1 MSTRHERK
9 DAMENRQLIL
19 QTAHQLFDIHGV
31 QSVSMHQIAKT
42 AGIGQA
48 TLYRKYAH
56 KGDLCFDML
65 DHYAKQFIEQIAQ
78 FLDQHQGDDP
88 LRRLSGLMDFWIDA
102 IEEKADLI
110 AELASHMNLNCE
122 DSRGNFFASPM
133 YSFIRN
139 KLSEYNHRGHRH
151 LARAVSRAGS
161 RGPYDHLLDCTSW
174 LFPYQ
179 AGKGLYQSGYEGTL
193 SAIML
198 VAFQKKSATRIM
210 AAALQRKTSP
220 CTFTWRGL
228 FEFSS
233 NTAADP
239 AAQLFAPGS
248 DRTRLPPE
256 PSSLLPSE
264 QSNHRSRT

>member
-88 LRRLSGLMDFWIDA
+88 PRRLSGLMDVWIDA

-122 DSRGNFFASPM
+122 DSRCNFFASPM

-139 KLSEYNHRGHRH
+139 KLSEIITEVIG
-151 LARAVSRAGS
+151 
-161 RGPYDHLLDCTSW
+161 TSQEE
-174 LFPYQ
+174 Y
-179 AGKGLYQSGYEGTL
+179 
-193 SAIML
+193 
-198 VAFQKKSATRIM
+198 
-210 AAALQRKTSP
+210 
-220 CTFTWRGL
+220 
-228 FEFSS
+228 
-233 NTAADP
+233 
-239 AAQLFAPGS
+239 
-248 DRTRLPPE
+248 PE
-256 PSSLLPSE
+256 PDLAAHTIICSIAPLGYFHIKQEKGFTKADMKEHYRRLCLLLFKNNQP
-264 QSNHRSRT
+264 RA